1 MKKFVI
7 SMGAFLFLC
16 LLILLLGSQ
25 GYAEEKAAY
34 RFTFDDIKEGSP
46 PQADWKIDATNPG
59 DLLATWKVV
68 RDETAPSKPHVLSI
82 TEIHDESVGVFN
94 LFWTDKISFKDGILE
109 VKIRANSGKE
119 DQGGGLIWRVKD
131 ANNYYIA
138 RYNPLERNFRLYY
151 VKGGSR
157 RTLADARVDI
167 KADNWFTIKVSHQ
180 GDVITC
186 WVNGQEYLHARDK
199 TFMDAGGVG
208 LWTKS
213 DAASSFDDLEVE
225 RY

>member
-1 MKKFVI
+1 MKKFATAMV
-7 SMGAFLFLC
+7 AFLSLC
-16 LLILLLGSQ
+16 LLILFIRFQ
-25 GYAEEKAAY
+25 GYAGEMVSY
-34 RFTFDDIKEGSP
+34 RFSFDDIKEGSIP
-46 PQADWKIDATNPG
+46 EGWKIDATNPA

-68 RDETAPSKPHVLSI
+68 KDEMAPSKPHVLSI

-94 LFWTDKISFKDGILE
+94 LCWTDKISFKDGILE
-109 VKIRANSGKE
+109 VKVRANSGKE

-131 ANNYYIA
+131 ADNYYIA

-167 KADNWFTIKVSHQ
+167 KSDNWFTIKVSHQ
-180 GDVITC
+180 GEVITC
-186 WVNGQEYLHARDK
+186 WLDGQEYLHAKDK
-199 TFMDAGGVG
+199 TFTDAGGVG

-213 DAASSFDDLEVE
+213 DAASSFDDLKAE